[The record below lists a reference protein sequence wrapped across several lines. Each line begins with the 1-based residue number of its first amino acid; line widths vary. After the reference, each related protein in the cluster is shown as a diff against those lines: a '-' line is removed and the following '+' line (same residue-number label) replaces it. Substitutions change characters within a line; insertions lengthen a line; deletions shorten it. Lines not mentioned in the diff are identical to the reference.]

1 MTTEKANTPV
11 NPFIVAISV
20 LLPSFLAL
28 AASSATNVCQPNIA
42 GYYGATQYEANTV
55 ITCYIISGGLMLPVT
70 GYLVQVIG
78 KKLLFFYSIWVFS
91 LGCLLCILAPNLQA
105 LIGARVVQGIG
116 SGCILPLCQAI
127 LLDVF
132 PREQRGIAMSLFGV
146 AAMFSPL
153 AGPFMGGYL
162 TDNYSWQWVFIINI
176 PLCMLSFLLVKLFV
190 PDDKPPKTVK
200 KKKFDIVGYISIV
213 IAMACMQIVLDRGQ
227 QYNWFDTP
235 WICYLTGICIF
246 SFIFFYVWEL
256 EYDNPVIDIR
266 VFKDRNFLFG
276 TTISSL
282 INVMLYST
290 LLLVPMFVQSL
301 LGYSPSMSGL
311 TMFPRAIV
319 CFVGL
324 LTVGAISKYIEP
336 RILTAVG
343 FIIMGISILML
354 TSMNTTS
361 SMSSV
366 ILPNLLLCA
375 GVPIAFVPITAL
387 SFRTMPPSKNAD
399 AAALHALFKNL
410 ITAIST
416 AMSATFIARVSQVH
430 QNYLVGDLAYHNAM
444 FRYKLLV
451 FTNKFLIHYPHVVS
465 VRKANGFLYK
475 QLLQQARLASFY
487 DVFALLA
494 MMCIVIIPLL
504 LFLKIKRIPKARKK

>member
-1 MTTEKANTPV
+1 MAKSNNNTPV
-11 NPFIVAISV
+11 NSYIVAMSV
-20 LLPSFLAL
+20 LLPSFLSL

-42 GYYGATQYEANTV
+42 GFYGATQYEANTV
-55 ITCYIISGGLMLPVT
+55 ITCYIISAGLMLPVT
-70 GYLVQVIG
+70 GYLVQLIG
-78 KKLLFFYSIWVFS
+78 KKLLFYYSLWIFA
-91 LGCLLCILAPNLQA
+91 LGCLLCIIAPNLQA
-105 LIGARVVQGIG
+105 LIGARVVQGVG

-127 LLDVF
+127 LLEVF
-132 PREQRGIAMSLFGV
+132 PKEQRGIAMSLFGV

-162 TDNYSWQWVFIINI
+162 TDNWSWQWVFIINI
-176 PLCMLSFLLVKLFV
+176 PLCMLSFLLLKLFV
-190 PDDKPPKTVK
+190 PDDKPPKSVK

-311 TMFPRAIV
+311 SMFPRAII
-319 CFVGL
+319 CFAGL
-324 LTVGAISKYIEP
+324 LIVGAISKYIEP
-336 RILTAVG
+336 RLLTVIG
-343 FIIMGISILML
+343 FLIMAISILML
-354 TSMNTTS
+354 TAMNTTS
-361 SMSSV
+361 SMESV
-366 ILPNLLLCA
+366 VLPNILLCI
-375 GVPIAFVPITAL
+375 GVPVAFVPITAL
-387 SFRTMPPSKNAD
+387 SFQTMPASKNAD

-410 ITAIST
+410 VTAVST
-416 AMSATFIARVSQVH
+416 ALSATFIARVSQVH
-430 QNYLVGDLAYHNAM
+430 QNYLVGDLGYHNAM
-444 FRYKLLV
+444 FRYKLFV
-451 FTNKFLIHYPHVVS
+451 FTNKFLIHYPHVVA
-465 VRKANGFLYK
+465 VRKANGLLYK

-494 MMCIVIIPLL
+494 LLCIAILPLL
-504 LFLKIKRIPKARKK
+504 FFLKIKKVKKAN